1 MVTVLVYGSLVV
13 AFALS
18 WKADKP
24 KTMNALRVARK
35 AFTRMLPSL
44 IAIVGLVG
52 LIVGLVPPE
61 VIGKYLGEGAGLE
74 GTFVAAIA
82 GAITLVPSIIAFP
95 LAASLLRQGATVL
108 TIAAFISTLTMV
120 GVVTAPLEA
129 KELGWRFM
137 VVRNVLS
144 FMFALVIASMMG
156 VIL

>member
-1 MVTVLVYGSLVV
+1 MVTALVYGFLVV
-13 AFALS
+13 GFALS
-18 WKADKP
+18 WKADRQ
-24 KTMNALRVARK
+24 KTLNALRVARR
-35 AFTRMLPSL
+35 AFIKMLPSL

-61 VIGKYLGEGAGLE
+61 TIGKYLGEGSGLE
-74 GTFVAAIA
+74 GTLVAALV
-82 GAITLVPSIIAFP
+82 GAITLIPSIIAFP

-137 VVRNVLS
+137 VVRNALS
-144 FMFALVIASMMG
+144 FMFALVIAVMMG